1 MKCAIV
7 DLGSNTIRLSL
18 YNTLEN
24 GGFETLFSKKYMA
37 GLAGYVSHGIMSNDG
52 INQACAVLTDF
63 KVLLQQLG
71 VNEMHVFATAS
82 LRNIKNT
89 EKALETIKRR
99 TGLSVDVIAGS
110 EEGILG
116 YYGALYTTDL
126 KNGIMFDIG
135 GGSTEFVR
143 VKNGKVKKSQ
153 SISIGSL
160 NLFHNHVSG
169 LWPDKKEQKAIGK
182 RIGKRLDAAD
192 FPKKAPEKVCCVGGT
207 CRAILNIVNYHFNK
221 QENNRIITKEEFD
234 KILKILTKRDMTSRN
249 YILKLCPDRVHTIIP
264 GMLVVKEIMERLH
277 CQQIWV
283 SRYGVREGYLCK
295 NFLMTGATQE
305 VPNK

>member
-52 INQACAVLTDF
+52 INQACAVLLDF
-63 KVLLQQLG
+63 KILLQQLG

-89 EKALETIKRR
+89 EKALETIERR

-169 LWPDKKEQKAIGK
+169 LWPDKKEQKAISK
-182 RIGKRLDAAD
+182 RIAKRLDAVEY
-192 FPKKAPEKVCCVGGT
+192 PKKSPEKVCCVGGT

-221 QENNRIITKEEFD
+221 QENNRIIKKEEFD
-234 KILKILTKRDMTSRN
+234 KILKILTKRDTAARN

-277 CQQIWV
+277 CEELWV

-295 NFLMTGATQE
+295 NFLMTSATQE
-305 VPNK
+305 IIK